1 MHIIKY
7 SAGLRLYQRGK
18 GRLRRKRTTY
28 YATRLGPRRLR
39 VQPAADSSAEF
50 MRSIDRHGAPRY
62 SVLILLK
69 FLLLPGRETFF
80 EKEILNNHSAWWIWI
95 WNIVRTVWLFV
106 IYRGDENMRNDD
118 DVLENRNR
126 GISINILG
134 MFKYYDKYCNVLNYF
149 TIVHCAAVLSTSIKR
164 ILT

>member
-1 MHIIKY
+1 
-7 SAGLRLYQRGK
+7 
-18 GRLRRKRTTY
+18 
-28 YATRLGPRRLR
+28 
-39 VQPAADSSAEF
+39 
-50 MRSIDRHGAPRY
+50 
-62 SVLILLK
+62 
-69 FLLLPGRETFF
+69 
-80 EKEILNNHSAWWIWI
+80 
-95 WNIVRTVWLFV
+95 
-106 IYRGDENMRNDD
+106 MRNDD